1 MSDTVFAAVQNAL
14 TILFGF
20 FALWWLAAFFAG
32 CFFIA
37 VAILWQGLLRRLS
50 R

>member
-1 MSDTVFAAVQNAL
+1 MTDEVFAALQNAL
-14 TILFGF
+14 TIIFGN
-20 FALWWLAAFFAG
+20 FALWWLAFFFAG

-37 VAILWQGLLRRLS
+37 IAILWQGLLRRLS